1 MDAPEKNVKIETCNV
16 ADIHVIIDDKNG
28 DTIVE
33 NKVDNTISVPQTQPA
48 AEKPVPISEIIVP
61 AD

>member
-1 MDAPEKNVKIETCNV
+1 M
-16 ADIHVIIDDKNG
+16 ADIHVIKDDKRG

-48 AEKPVPISEIIVP
+48 DEKPVPII
-61 AD
+61 

>member
-1 MDAPEKNVKIETCNV
+1 MDAPEKNVEIATCNV
-16 ADIHVIIDDKNG
+16 ADIHVITEDKRG

-33 NKVDNTISVPQTQPA
+33 NKVDDTISVPQTQPA
-48 AEKPVPISEIIVP
+48 DEKPVPIDEIIVP